1 MVEPKRLTLAQ
12 LKEYDGNT
20 KKKPIYLAIRGVV
33 FDVSKGEADTLAS
46 RLTLVQIL
54 LHGRKEGAA
63 DYKSHIHSAVQG

>member
-1 MVEPKRLTLAQ
+1 M
-12 LKEYDGNT
+12 
-20 KKKPIYLAIRGVV
+20 AILRRSPSTWQSEGSSLMSAKVR
-33 FDVSKGEADTLAS
+33 ADTLAS